1 MRTFQLHYL
10 GKAALSN
17 KNHGVPEPIIIKILK
32 DKNPITL
39 TSVASITLSPLLNS
53 NSKMIG
59 MMVMVSDEIRKYKIP
74 ISDLHLIN
82 WLIEMVGLE
91 SSNTYIKEVMYNSN
105 SNLISSVFYEIQC
118 NQCYLQTSI
127 HYQREKHH

>member
-1 MRTFQLHYL
+1 MRAFQLHYL
-10 GKAALSN
+10 GKVALSI
-17 KNHGVPEPIIIKILK
+17 KYYGVPEPIVIKILK

-74 ISDLHLIN
+74 TGDLHLIN
-82 WLIEMVGLE
+82 WLIGMVGLE
-91 SSNTYIKEVMYNSN
+91 NSNTYIKEVISNLN
-105 SNLISSVFYEIQC
+105 SNLISSVFFIKIQC
-118 NQCYLQTSI
+118 KQCYW
-127 HYQREKHH
+127 